1 MKTLCTCTLD
11 MKPSSGCLRAGGY
24 IIGGLLMFKAALF
37 TTMCGLGLV
46 GTLVVREVALP
57 ALSNLPKF
65 DICAPAFAIR
75 PPGQT
80 GDGCTSSED
89 ILKTINM
96 ALSSTDVLNIL
107 VIILSVGLVAG
118 LLQISFLS
126 VLLHG
131 LTARRVRLV
140 KIFCIYY
147 AVVIGLGAIAT
158 IVLSFMGAV
167 VIVSFYWIPLFL
179 NLLGLLVINSHRK
192 ELLAK
197 DSFEFVKV

>member
-1 MKTLCTCTLD
+1 
-11 MKPSSGCLRAGGY
+11 
-24 IIGGLLMFKAALF
+24 MFKVALF
-37 TTMCGLGLV
+37 TTVYGLGLA
-46 GTLVVREVALP
+46 GILVVREVALP
-57 ALSNLPKF
+57 ALTNLPKF
-65 DICAPAFAIR
+65 DICSPIFATYSQS
-75 PPGQT
+75 GQPD
-80 GDGCTSSED
+80 DGCVRTSSED
-89 ILKTINM
+89 ILKNINM
-96 ALSSTDVLNIL
+96 ALRSTDFLNSL

-131 LTARRVRLV
+131 LTAKRARLV

-147 AVVIGLGAIAT
+147 AMVIGLGAIAT
-158 IVLSFMGAV
+158 IVLSFMGPV
-167 VIVSFYWIPLFL
+167 EIVSFYWIPLFL

>member
-1 MKTLCTCTLD
+1 
-11 MKPSSGCLRAGGY
+11 MKPSSGCLRAGSY
-24 IIGGLLMFKAALF
+24 LIGGLLMFWAALF
-37 TTMCGLGLV
+37 TMVYGLGLA

-57 ALSNLPKF
+57 ALANLPKF
-65 DICAPAFAIR
+65 DICSPAFATYSQS
-75 PPGQT
+75 GQPN
-80 GDGCTSSED
+80 DGCTSSED
-89 ILKTINM
+89 ILKNINM
-96 ALSSTDVLNIL
+96 ALRSTDFLNSL

-126 VLLHG
+126 FLLHG
-131 LTARRVRLV
+131 LTARRARLV

>member
-1 MKTLCTCTLD
+1 
-11 MKPSSGCLRAGGY
+11 MKPSSGCLRAGSY
-24 IIGGLLMFKAALF
+24 LIGGLLMFWAALF
-37 TTMCGLGLV
+37 TMVYGLGLA

-57 ALSNLPKF
+57 ALANLPKF
-65 DICAPAFAIR
+65 DICSPAFATYSQS
-75 PPGQT
+75 GQPN
-80 GDGCTSSED
+80 DGCTSSED

-96 ALSSTDVLNIL
+96 ALSSTDFLNIL

-126 VLLHG
+126 FLLHG
-131 LTARRVRLV
+131 LTARRARLV

-197 DSFEFVKV
+197 ETFTFVKV